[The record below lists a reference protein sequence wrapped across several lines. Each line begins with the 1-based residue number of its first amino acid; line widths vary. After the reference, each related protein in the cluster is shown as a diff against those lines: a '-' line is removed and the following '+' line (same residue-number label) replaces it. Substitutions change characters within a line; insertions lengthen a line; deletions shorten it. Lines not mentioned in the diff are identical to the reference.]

1 MPKIEIDYSNTI
13 IYKIT
18 CNDETIIDTYVG
30 HTTNFVQRKY
40 AHKNNCLNET
50 SLNYNCKLY
59 KTIRKYGGWSNWK
72 MEIINF
78 FNCKDNYDAR
88 QKEQEYFKLL
98 NANLN
103 SIEPLP
109 EKIITNDNF
118 GHNKNNNDVKN
129 VQYKNGDNDECEYC
143 CKVCNYKC
151 CIKFSYNRHL
161 LTLKHILNEKKNE
174 TQKEKKGEKNICDCG
189 QLFKSR
195 TTLWRHKQKCDYY
208 NQEQNQETNQEKL
221 ETMEPTTKEII
232 DLMRLQ
238 MLENQELRKMM
249 LSQQQQIIELA
260 SKNSITNTNC
270 NNINNNNNTFN
281 LNMFLNE
288 KCKDAI
294 NISEFV
300 DNVKI
305 QLSDLENFG
314 HMGYVEGVS
323 RILINNL
330 KDLDT
335 YSRPIH
341 CSDLKREVLYIKDN
355 NEWTKETDDKPV
367 LKQAI
372 KKIANKN
379 IKQIQTWKDENP
391 GCCNSESKKNDQ
403 YMKIVMNSMS
413 GGTSEEQVNNISQ
426 IVKNVAKVVAIEKS
440 TNK

>member
-1 MPKIEIDYSNTI
+1 MKQSETYLGEKEEKKEKHFYCEKCDY
-13 IYKIT
+13 
-18 CNDETIIDTYVG
+18 V
-30 HTTNFVQRKY
+30 
-40 AHKNNCLNET
+40 
-50 SLNYNCKLY
+50 
-59 KTIRKYGGWSNWK
+59 
-72 MEIINF
+72 
-78 FNCKDNYDAR
+78 
-88 QKEQEYFKLL
+88 
-98 NANLN
+98 
-103 SIEPLP
+103 
-109 EKIITNDNF
+109 
-118 GHNKNNNDVKN
+118 
-129 VQYKNGDNDECEYC
+129 
-143 CKVCNYKC
+143 C
-151 CIKFSYNRHL
+151 CIKFSYDRHIQ
-161 LTLKHILNEKKNE
+161 TIKHKMKQNETNE

-208 NQEQNQETNQEKL
+208 NQEQNQEQEKEQEQEKF
-221 ETMEPTTKEII
+221 ETLEPTTKEII

-238 MLENQELRKMM
+238 MLENQELRKIMI
-249 LSQQQQIIELA
+249 SQQQQIIELA

-270 NNINNNNNTFN
+270 NNINTNTFN

-300 DNVKI
+300 DNVKL
-305 QLSDLENFG
+305 QLSDLEKFG

-323 RILINNL
+323 QILINNL

-367 LKQAI
+367 LKSAI

-413 GGTSEEQVNNISQ
+413 GGTSEEQINNISQ
-426 IVKNVAKVVAIEKS
+426 IVKNVAKVVAIEKCA
-440 TNK
+440 NK